1 MEIYWLGHGCFRLK
15 GRDATV
21 VTDPCAPA
29 TGYKIGKISAD
40 IVTVSHDSPEANY
53 RAAIT
58 GEAKFLSGPG
68 EYEISNVLI
77 TAVTTESGAAESE
90 GAESESTAT
99 NDRNVAFVID
109 LDDVRICDLGKIT
122 QVPTA
127 DSAEFLSG
135 ADVLFLPVGG
145 GEVLDAEKAAKTVS
159 LLNPKL
165 VLPMIY
171 STEASSAQLDTVE
184 KFLKEMSI
192 EGKPPEQKV
201 SVTKTNLPADL
212 TVTLLNYRG

>member
-1 MEIYWLGHGCFRLK
+1 MEIYWLGHGCFRLR

-21 VTDPCAPA
+21 VTDPCAPV
-29 TGYKIGKISAD
+29 TGYKIGKIAAD

-53 RAAIT
+53 REAIT

-77 TAVTTESGAAESE
+77 TAVATESGSPASDGT
-90 GAESESTAT
+90 GATQ
-99 NDRNVAFVID
+99 RNVAFVIE
-109 LDDVRICDLGKIT
+109 LDDVRIVDLGKVSE
-122 QVPTA
+122 VPTT
-127 DSAEFLSG
+127 DSAEVLSG
-135 ADVLFLPVGG
+135 ADVLILPVGG
-145 GEVLDAEKAAKTVS
+145 GEVLDSEKAAKAVS

-171 STEASSAQLDTVE
+171 RTEAASAELDTVE

-201 SVTKTNLPADL
+201 SVTKTNLPANL